1 MATSVTLEADGKG
14 EIISGFL
21 SHACSQLPH
30 SQVMSLRLSPTVYT
44 GESSYPL
51 KVLPILQAAS
61 FNLSIVMSRV
71 AENILWIAL
80 GSSTVKC
87 SDPKSSRSTL
97 YSANLA

>member
-1 MATSVTLEADGKG
+1 MATSVAPEANRDG

-21 SHACSQLPH
+21 SHACAQLPH
-30 SQVMSLRLSPTVYT
+30 SQVMSLRLSPTVDT

-51 KVLPILQAAS
+51 KVLPILQAAF
-61 FNLSIVMSRV
+61 FNLSTVMSRA